1 MTLNRPFRKRGSPR
15 TDILEHFRPWLLQA
29 PPESYQ
35 FAMRFQRPVQ
45 LSLFQEV
52 LPKIEEITQQFMQI
66 VRTATQEAREDLEQ
80 IIPDPAYRSGFVKMS
95 RDLAPTGK
103 TFNKLEITS
112 NTDTDASP
120 IVLFPESRE
129 ALNNILRYE
138 RENIDIT
145 IQEESIF
152 GMLRALHLDNDWLE
166 ITSNEG
172 LPIRIYQTGDV
183 IDDIVGPMV
192 NQRVIVTVNQRNG
205 RYLYRDIQLEE

>member
-1 MTLNRPFRKRGSPR
+1 
-15 TDILEHFRPWLLQA
+15 
-29 PPESYQ
+29 
-35 FAMRFQRPVQ
+35 
-45 LSLFQEV
+45 
-52 LPKIEEITQQFMQI
+52 MQI

-80 IIPDPAYRSGFVKMS
+80 IIPDLAYRSGFVKMS

-112 NTDTDASP
+112 NTDADAYP

-129 ALNNILRYE
+129 TLNNILRYE
-138 RENIDIT
+138 RENIDVT

-152 GMLRALHLDNDWLE
+152 GILRALHLDNDWLE

-183 IDDIVGPMV
+183 IDDLVGPMV